1 MLRTSEK
8 NCFKY
13 PEYNHFLIVEF
24 IVMDSNY
31 KMDLELLRSFG
42 GLLSRVVLLLSLSG
56 FTFLLLV
63 CLILA
68 AVPLPIPCLVF
79 CFYEM
84 ITRKSVR
91 IVFGKE

>member
-1 MLRTSEK
+1 MLKTSEK
-8 NCFKY
+8 NYFKY
-13 PEYNHFLIVEF
+13 SEYNHFLILEF
-24 IVMDSNY
+24 IVMGSNY

-56 FTFLLLV
+56 FTFLLSV

-68 AVPLPIPCLVF
+68 AVPFPVPFLVF
-79 CFYEM
+79 CFFEM
-84 ITRKSVR
+84 IMRKSVR

>member
-24 IVMDSNY
+24 IVVDSNY

-56 FTFLLLV
+56 FTFLMNNQHLYPQGPNKHRDANHCNTQVIRFV
-63 CLILA
+63 CFSKMEL
-68 AVPLPIPCLVF
+68 
-79 CFYEM
+79 
-84 ITRKSVR
+84 
-91 IVFGKE
+91 